1 MASFFIISLVLVEIA
16 KKMPRV
22 TFLEV
27 DWLLLRMGS
36 GSDAYIHFLRRE
48 GIGQIMGA
56 KKEELH

>member
-1 MASFFIISLVLVEIA
+1 VEIA

-27 DWLLLRMGS
+27 HWLWLRMGS
-36 GSDAYIHFLRRE
+36 GSYAYIHFLQGE
-48 GIGQIMGA
+48 GIGGQIMGA